1 MRATSL
7 ITLSLPLLTGG
18 ALARGP
24 TDPKPPRPTTST
36 TNAATPTTAPAP
48 ADPVAVYNLVQQPQ
62 PAPLRGILP
71 SQEVLDAVGDHFTA
85 KDTFYIDPAQ
95 LDDFYYHFGLMF
107 NNITQSPRLEL
118 FEVYTSPQRAVLAG
132 GAASAADQAV
142 VIQFVEDW

>member
-1 MRATSL
+1 MRATTL
-7 ITLSLPLLTGG
+7 ITLALPLLTGG

-24 TDPKPPRPTTST
+24 TDPKPPRPTTT
-36 TNAATPTTAPAP
+36 TTPTPTTAPAD
-48 ADPVAVYNLVQQPQ
+48 DPVAVYNLVQQPP
-62 PAPLRGILP
+62 PAPVRGILP